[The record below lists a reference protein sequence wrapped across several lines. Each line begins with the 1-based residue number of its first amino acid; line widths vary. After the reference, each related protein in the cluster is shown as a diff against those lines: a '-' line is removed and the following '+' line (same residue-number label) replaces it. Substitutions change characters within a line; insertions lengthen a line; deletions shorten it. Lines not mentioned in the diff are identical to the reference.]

1 MTSRGAGRK
10 ELSEEDKESIRRG
23 ARAVRR
29 DPGFRLT
36 DPSGRTRWDVLK
48 TLSGTQEA
56 RDRELYF
63 ASRGITYG
71 GAPKSRGQPPAP
83 GRVAAGTADGKTD
96 LGVMRPGDYARN
108 KAALDEIRS
117 GRVSYDPRAIEG
129 LSAEMAKQ
137 YDDARKWGIDMTVDR
152 MLDDKTFRSKMDA
165 KDWNTKTFAQ
175 KLAAYS
181 EHISSGVT
189 DTGVATASDMK
200 AEWRKARAKREVEA
214 RKEVLGAAGSQGAAA
229 VDPFTMKGGLGYA
242 PPGGGSGGYSG
253 PNGQPFRAGS
263 PNQRDVKEFAR
274 AKGREQTDAAA
285 QKEQRYRD
293 WIAAQ
298 KEDSEYASYLM
309 QNWDKLRARTDLE
322 RSKRRMETA
331 QLRLAK
337 HYQDQATYAAQTA
350 LADARTVPP
359 PQQGSGLPSG
369 GSDSDR
375 TREDERWKYLS
386 N

>member
-1 MTSRGAGRK
+1 MASPRTTSKK
-10 ELSEEDKESIRRG
+10 ELSDEDKESIRRG
-23 ARAVRR
+23 ARSVVRR
-29 DPGFRLT
+29 GPVRIT
-36 DPSGRTRWDVLK
+36 DLSGRTRGEVLAA
-48 TLSGTQEA
+48 LSGSQGA

-63 ASRGITYG
+63 ASRGITYNE
-71 GAPKSRGQPPAP
+71 APTTHDGKPLAP
-83 GRVAAGTADGKTD
+83 GRVAVKTADGKTD

-129 LSAEMAKQ
+129 LSTEMAKQ
-137 YDDARKWGIDMTVDR
+137 YGDARKRGILATQDR
-152 MLDDKTFRSKMDA
+152 MIADKTFRDQMNQP
-165 KDWNTKTFAQ
+165 DWQKKTLAQ

-181 EHISSGVT
+181 EHISSGIT
-189 DTGVATASDMK
+189 DTKVTTAGDMK
-200 AEWRKARAKREVEA
+200 AEWRAARAKREVEA
-214 RKEVLGAAGSQGAAA
+214 RKEVLGAAGSSGAAV
-229 VDPFTMKGGLGYA
+229 VDPFTMRGGLGFA

-253 PNGQPFRAGS
+253 PNGQPFQAGS

-285 QKEQRYRD
+285 RKEQHYRD

-298 KEDSEYASYLM
+298 KEDSEYASYLI

-322 RSKRRMETA
+322 RAKRQTETA

-337 HYQDQATYAAQTA
+337 HYQDQATYAARTA

-359 PQQGSGLPSG
+359 QGTNPVPANAQL
-369 GSDSDR
+369 DQDR
-375 TREDERWKYLS
+375 KKYFGD
-386 N
+386 